1 MYILKVKAPSE
12 SHGKWDL
19 LEQVGV
25 LTGSEAFRPLNEGG
39 CSMVESSKSN

>member
-1 MYILKVKAPSE
+1 MYILKVKTPAA

-25 LTGSEAFRPLNEGG
+25 LTGPEAFRPLSQGG
-39 CSMVESSKSN
+39 CSMVEKPNNN